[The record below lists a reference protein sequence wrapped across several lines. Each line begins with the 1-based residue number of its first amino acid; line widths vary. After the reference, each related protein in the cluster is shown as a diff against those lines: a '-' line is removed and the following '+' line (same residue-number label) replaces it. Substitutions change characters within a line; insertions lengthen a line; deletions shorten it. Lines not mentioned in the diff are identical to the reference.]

1 MIDTSQYITKIDWNT
16 VKFRA
21 SSWGN
26 LLAEPQ
32 SKADKD
38 AGRLGATCQKE
49 LIKIYNWAK
58 YGRKVEL
65 SGKQIEKGN
74 VCEPASINLYS
85 MVEGRIYE
93 KNEHQLESEWFTGK
107 PDLYIGEDIYGAE
120 EVDDIKTRWSIETF
134 TPKLIEKVD
143 PSEIAQMN
151 VYYSLTGAKT
161 GAIVN
166 TLVSA
171 PSYMVEEA
179 IYYAL
184 KKLNAAT
191 EYSPEAIETIREVKL
206 NMIFDDIHP
215 RERVIKT
222 PVLRD
227 DELIEKMKSKVPIFR
242 QWLEDLE
249 KSHINRYPKPILI

>member
-1 MIDTSQYITKIDWNT
+1 MSSIDWNK

-26 LLAEPQ
+26 LLTEPRT
-32 SKADKD
+32 K
-38 AGRLGATCQKE
+38 GEGLLGVTCQKE
-49 LIKIYNWAK
+49 LVKIYNWIK
-58 YGRKVEL
+58 YGRKVDL
-65 SGKQIEKGN
+65 TGKQIEKGN
-74 VCEPASINLYS
+74 VCEPESILLYS
-85 MVEGRIYE
+85 MVEGAIYD
-93 KNEHQLESEWFTGK
+93 KNEVQLENEWFTGH
-107 PDLYIGEDIYGAE
+107 PDIFLGPDIYHAD
-120 EVDDIKTRWSIETF
+120 EVDDIKTRWSMETF

-143 PSEIAQMN
+143 SGEVAQMN
-151 VYYSLTGAKT
+151 VYYDLTGCSK

-171 PSYMVEEA
+171 PSYMVEES

-191 EYSPEAIETIREVKL
+191 EYSPEAIETVNEIKL
-206 NMIFDDIHP
+206 NMIFEDIHP

-222 PVLRD
+222 PVHRD

-242 QWLEDLE
+242 QWLEDFE
-249 KSHINRYPKPILI
+249 KRHLNMYPKL